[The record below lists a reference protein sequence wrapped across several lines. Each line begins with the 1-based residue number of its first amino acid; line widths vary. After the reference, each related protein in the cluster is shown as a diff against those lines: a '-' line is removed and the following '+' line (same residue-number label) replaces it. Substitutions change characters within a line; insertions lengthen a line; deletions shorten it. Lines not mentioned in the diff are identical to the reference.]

1 MPICVGSP
9 DKDYKEKLKALEGLK
24 STVEKQRRDH
34 DKVRKEMVDKD
45 MLCTALRVRSLLC
58 RLQSNGQYQLL

>member
-1 MPICVGSP
+1 MSISVGSS

-24 STVEKQRRDH
+24 STVDKQRRDL

-58 RLQSNGQYQLL
+58 RFNSQYQL